1 MSKDSTLVSLHSGAE
16 DKSES
21 EPAARSSRER
31 VQSWGNQTREGIVLR
46 GEKLAELSRRA
57 TLARGLG
64 RSYGDSALPADESDT
79 LVETVLADRILAFD
93 GDSARIRVEAGMS
106 LFELNRLFLR
116 RGYFCPVS
124 PGTQFVTFGGM
135 VASDVHGKMSHVAG
149 CFGSHHVH
157 SLLLQV
163 ADGRLVECGPEC
175 ESELFWATV
184 GGMGLTGHILEV
196 EFSLEKI
203 PSPWIYSQSR
213 RIANIDSFIEHL
225 LDDGSNW
232 PHGVGW
238 IDCVSRGRNM
248 GRGLLDV
255 GRWASAEEAQDRP
268 LPCKRRGSVPI
279 YFPEWALNRFTV
291 KSFNTLYYWKHL
303 QRKREGVIHPDDFFY
318 PLDAILNWNRVYGRR
333 GFTQYQCVLPSSA
346 GRGAARHFLSVLTA
360 LGGASPLCVIKDCG
374 EQGKGM
380 LSFPMKG
387 ISIALDLA
395 IRDNTQRIVDRLNQV
410 VIELGGRIYLTK
422 DSFTRPEDFRK
433 MEPRLD
439 AFLAVREKWDPKGKF
454 SSAQSKRLFGR

>member
-1 MSKDSTLVSLHSGAE
+1 MSLVSLNSSVE
-16 DKSES
+16 KNTDPDKH
-21 EPAARSSRER
+21 PRQVREL
-31 VQSWGNQTREGIVLR
+31 VASWGNQTRKGIVLR
-46 GEKLAELSRRA
+46 GERLKELSRQA
-57 TLARGLG
+57 VLARGLG
-64 RSYGDSALPADESDT
+64 RSYGDSALPADESDI
-79 LVETVLADRILAFD
+79 LVETMMADRILAFD
-93 GDSARIRVEAGMS
+93 PETGHIRVEAGMS

-116 RGYFCPVS
+116 RGFFCPVS

-135 VASDVHGKMSHVAG
+135 VASDVHGKMSHASG
-149 CFGSHHVH
+149 CFGSHHVN
-157 SLLLQV
+157 SMLLRV
-163 ADGRLVECGPEC
+163 ADGRLIECNADC
-175 ESELFWATV
+175 EPDLFWATI

-196 EFSLEKI
+196 EFTLERI
-203 PSPWIYSQSR
+203 TSPWIYSQSR
-213 RIANIDSFIEHL
+213 RIANIDSFMDHL
-225 LDDGSNW
+225 LDDGAQW

-255 GRWASAEEAQDRP
+255 GRWASVDESQGLA
-268 LPCKRRGSVPI
+268 LPTKRRASFPM
-279 YFPEWALNRFTV
+279 YLPEWALNSVTV

-303 QRKREGVIHPDDFFY
+303 QKKREGIRHPDDFFY
-318 PLDAILNWNRVYGRR
+318 PLDAILNWNKVYGRR

-374 EQGKGM
+374 EEGKGM

-395 IRDNTQRIVDRLNQV
+395 IRDNTQQIVDRLNQV

-422 DSFTRPEDFRK
+422 DSFTRAEDFRR

-454 SSAQSKRLFGR
+454 SSAQSKRLFGH